1 MQDMHKLM
9 NKDKIIL
16 RFTARMTPGS
26 SVSHADAGRRFVL
39 SYFMMDDSL
48 LIFEPPV
55 RNSGIIGGKFLER
68 QRVYKPQSEEI
79 YTYQVRHSDYRPS
92 PRTVYWVPA
101 CLVLQAATA
110 VGLHAS
116 ALFRNCKHR
125 YLDCGQM
132 FVSCAC
138 TSQPRPCLL
147 LAGPIRWRTPQH
159 FWPLF

>member
-1 MQDMHKLM
+1 MHKLM

-39 SYFMMDDSL
+39 SYLMMDDSL

-79 YTYQVRHSDYRPS
+79 YTYKVGYM
-92 PRTVYWVPA
+92 
-101 CLVLQAATA
+101 LLAATVQRA
-110 VGLHAS
+110 MLPAAS
-116 ALFRNCKHR
+116 SS
-125 YLDCGQM
+125 DPTQ
-132 FVSCAC
+132 
-138 TSQPRPCLL
+138 
-147 LAGPIRWRTPQH
+147 
-159 FWPLF
+159 

>member
-39 SYFMMDDSL
+39 SYFMMDDSI

-55 RNSGIIGGKFLER
+55 RNSGISGGKFLER

-79 YTYQVRHSDYRPS
+79 YTYQVGIECTAPS
-92 PRTVYWVPA
+92 
-101 CLVLQAATA
+101 
-110 VGLHAS
+110 
-116 ALFRNCKHR
+116 K
-125 YLDCGQM
+125 
-132 FVSCAC
+132 AC
-138 TSQPRPCLL
+138 TLL
-147 LAGPIRWRTPQH
+147 LWARVSAANLVSKGALSFSAVLCATPAISSAQLSVVDGSMFAAGLVCWWAFECVQ
-159 FWPLF
+159 PLL

>member
-1 MQDMHKLM
+1 MHKLM

-26 SVSHADAGRRFVL
+26 SVSHADAGRRCVL

-79 YTYQVRHSDYRPS
+79 YTYKVGWLTQLCMM
-92 PRTVYWVPA
+92 PA
-101 CLVLQAATA
+101 
-110 VGLHAS
+110 GS
-116 ALFRNCKHR
+116 S
-125 YLDCGQM
+125 CG
-132 FVSCAC
+132 A
-138 TSQPRPCLL
+138 
-147 LAGPIRWRTPQH
+147 
-159 FWPLF
+159 